1 MLWGLRMASLVTLRV
16 EGNSCTIHMDVSI
29 GIWEEGEEEEIE
41 ERGGQ
46 RKTQHRLLERE
57 R

>member
-29 GIWEEGEEEEIE
+29 GIWEEGEEKETE
-41 ERGGQ
+41 ERGGTE
-46 RKTQHRLLERE
+46 KNSAPFT
-57 R
+57 